1 MAAIEREKQEKKAA
15 RKAAKVRKPPDVSEP
30 TPHLKP
36 SFSESRPVSC
46 FFIHH
51 HHPLTRVPDLLATR
65 QEAKKEE
72 RIAREEFALTGGNKK
87 LTKKE
92 RKRLE
97 QGEFE

>member
-15 RKAAKVRKPPDVSEP
+15 RKAAKVSNP
-30 TPHLKP
+30 TFQGRRRTFWTVVFRVAPRFVFLHP
-36 SFSESRPVSC
+36 SPAD
-46 FFIHH
+46 
-51 HHPLTRVPDLLATR
+51 RVPNSLATR

-72 RIAREEFALTGGNKK
+72 RLAREEFALTGGNKK

-97 QGEFE
+97 QGEYE